1 MNKQKT
7 EQNKTNVLLAGRDT
21 EAAGGQRAVQERVAH
36 LQQGQELRR
45 VRRHRHREAGVDGA
59 HQEGQKQFLARD
71 FDVLFEQQFLLI
83 SPTKFKYAL
92 KIKHKPHCFIIHYK
106 VFFFNLNLLSIVA

>member
-1 MNKQKT
+1 MNEQNT
-7 EQNKTNVLLAGRDT
+7 EQNETNALLAGRDP

-71 FDVLFEQQFLLI
+71 FGVLFEQQFLLI
-83 SPTKFKYAL
+83 SPTKFKDAL
-92 KIKHKPHCFIIHYK
+92 KIKHKLHCFIIHYK
-106 VFFFNLNLLSIVA
+106 VFFFNLNLISIVA